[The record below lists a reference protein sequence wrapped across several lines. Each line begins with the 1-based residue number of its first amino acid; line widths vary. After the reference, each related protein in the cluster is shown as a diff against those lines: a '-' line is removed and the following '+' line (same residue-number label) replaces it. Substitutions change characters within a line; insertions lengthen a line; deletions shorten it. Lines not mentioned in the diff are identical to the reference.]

1 MRAEKQNW
9 KRGRT
14 GSIDSSLR
22 ERNVPERIDRDGEG
36 GIVIEAKYRRA
47 VIVVIRFYSAR
58 RKKGRKTLVIWKTP
72 RIEGAMLGEFVSFSI
87 SCSIEEH
94 AGAEVD
100 AEKRVQRKMEGKR
113 ERIQAMQAWIGEV
126 GSYEREDKGYTHI
139 HIYIYT
145 YRELPISKE
154 RAKGSPV
161 CEV

>member
-1 MRAEKQNW
+1 M
-9 KRGRT
+9 
-14 GSIDSSLR
+14 
-22 ERNVPERIDRDGEG
+22 
-36 GIVIEAKYRRA
+36 
-47 VIVVIRFYSAR
+47 IVVIRFYSAR

-72 RIEGAMLGEFVSFSI
+72 RIEGAMLGEFSI

>member
-1 MRAEKQNW
+1 M
-9 KRGRT
+9 
-14 GSIDSSLR
+14 
-22 ERNVPERIDRDGEG
+22 
-36 GIVIEAKYRRA
+36 
-47 VIVVIRFYSAR
+47 IVVIRFYSAR

-72 RIEGAMLGEFVSFSI
+72 CIEGAMLGEFVSFSI